1 MNTKEQIVREID
13 SLSEPQLQ
21 KLLELIHL
29 LKLKP
34 EATNHSKAVQ
44 AFLVSLEERQEVY
57 RRLAD
62 S

>member
-1 MNTKEQIVREID
+1 MNTKEKIIQEID

-21 KLLELIHL
+21 TILESIYS
-29 LKLKP
+29 LKRKS
-34 EATNHSKAVQ
+34 ETNHSKAIQ

-57 RRLAD
+57 RRLAE

>member
-1 MNTKEQIVREID
+1 MNTKEQILKEID
-13 SLSEPQLQ
+13 SLNETQLQ
-21 KLLELIHL
+21 QILELIQS
-29 LKLKP
+29 LKAKP
-34 EATNHSKAVQ
+34 KAITHSKAVQ